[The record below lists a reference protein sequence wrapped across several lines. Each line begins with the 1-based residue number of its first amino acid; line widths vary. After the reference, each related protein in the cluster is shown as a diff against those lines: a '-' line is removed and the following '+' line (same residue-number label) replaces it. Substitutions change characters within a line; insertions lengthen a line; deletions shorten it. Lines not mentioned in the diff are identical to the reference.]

1 MELVRGSDDDD
12 LSTGQPTGRATEPAG
27 LVVGAAIVR
36 ERRVLAAQRGGDGP
50 ASGRWELPG
59 GKVEPGETPEAAL
72 ERELEEEL
80 RLTVTR
86 VGWLEGESPITTPD
100 GGRLRLRVAVVR
112 AGEGE
117 PRPTEHAAL
126 RWLPAES
133 LDAVDWL
140 EPDRPFLSQLAR
152 VVAILGPMRGI
163 FFSEEDARGVAARLR
178 SAGYDAEVL
187 RERLAGE
194 DDDEDHP
201 WAVLTDAPELVLDTL
216 VDEFDG
222 WLDVEEG
229 PVAPVIP
236 LRLPRAPKRP
246 GQPG

>member
-1 MELVRGSDDDD
+1 MELVRGSDD
-12 LSTGQPTGRATEPAG
+12 LPLTAG

-36 ERRVLAAQRGGDGP
+36 GRRVLAAQRGGDD
-50 ASGRWELPG
+50 AAAGRWELPG

-72 ERELEEEL
+72 ERELAEEL
-80 RLTVTR
+80 GFAVTR
-86 VGWLEGESPITTPD
+86 VGWLEGESPITTPA
-100 GGRLRLRVAVVR
+100 GLRLRLRVAVVR

-126 RWLPAES
+126 RWLLAES
-133 LDAVDWL
+133 LDVVDWL
-140 EPDRPFLSQLAR
+140 EPDRPFLPPLAR

-163 FFSEEDARGVAARLR
+163 FFGEDDARAVAARLR
-178 SAGYDAEVL
+178 TAGYDAEVL
-187 RERLAGE
+187 QERLAGE

-201 WAVLTDAPELVLDTL
+201 WAVLTDAPELVLDAL

-222 WLDVEEG
+222 WLDVEEE

-236 LRLPRAPKRP
+236 LRLPLAPKRP
-246 GQPG
+246 GPSGQSGRSGQPE